1 MDDKRIVIREK
12 GLEQE
17 GNSVKS
23 DAKNNTEKDLETSA
37 KQAVQNDSAKS
48 VSQDALKQ
56 ASKKDAFN
64 SAKLTIDG
72 YHFYTIEDAEIA
84 AAEQKKIEFLAKK
97 LNFSNPASVHQI
109 YEKLVEERM
118 FKTPVGLTF
127 LKRLQS
133 FLVESPSIDNSQI
146 SPIPLNVVFNGGI
159 REQGNRTR
167 QRIQP
172 SQKKDKKVPVF
183 AISVILNLMLVAA
196 VVAMFGIAV
205 TADEPNILNYERAIT
220 DRYASWEQELTERE
234 LAVREKERVLE
245 ME

>member
-1 MDDKRIVIREK
+1 MDDKKVVIRES
-12 GLEQE
+12 GAEQISKAANQE
-17 GNSVKS
+17 NKNDIVKES
-23 DAKNNTEKDLETSA
+23 ASSTKKSGQNASA
-37 KQAVQNDSAKS
+37 KP
-48 VSQDALKQ
+48 VSQGAAKQ

-127 LKRLQS
+127 LKRLQNY
-133 FLVESPSIDNSQI
+133 LMESPSIDNSKVT
-146 SPIPLNVVFNGGI
+146 PIPLNVVFNGGI

-172 SQKKDKKVPVF
+172 SQKKDKKVPAL

-220 DRYASWEQELTERE
+220 NRYASWEQELTERE
-234 LAVREKERVLE
+234 QAVREKERALE